1 MLEPEPTLFSL
12 SEYDKPPPPW
22 SWDWEDNAPVHP
34 LVEQWQDTV
43 RKRLAEKREQRKRKP
58 DTLSGSITGGVIE
71 KVRHFEQS
79 DKRAVIE
86 SFCAKE
92 IDIEVK
98 KDNIDVKDND
108 PSLSLDPWDISP
120 INRYEKKINTGTLG
134 TYKKGDS
141 QYYRYSYRENGK
153 VKHHHIGPC
162 GDRRAWKIA
171 QNISYWINMGR
182 DYKEILQKCLNKSAI
197 I

>member
-1 MLEPEPTLFSL
+1 MLEPEPTLFNL
-12 SEYDKPPPPW
+12 TDYHEPPSVG
-22 SWDWEDNAPVHP
+22 SWDWEENAPVHP

-43 RKRLAEKREQRKRKP
+43 RKRLAEKREQRKRKS
-58 DTLSGSITGGVIE
+58 DTLSGSITDGVIE

-79 DKRAVIE
+79 DKLAVIE
-86 SFCAKE
+86 NFCAKE
-92 IDIEVK
+92 TGIEKKSTEVK
-98 KDNIDVKDND
+98 GQDND
-108 PSLSLDPWDISP
+108 PNLFLDPGIEP
-120 INRYEKKINTGTLG
+120 VNRYEKKINTGTLG

-153 VKHHHIGPC
+153 AKHHHIGPC

-171 QNISYWINMGR
+171 QNIVYWINMGR